1 MPGTEQSVH
10 RMLRNPRNRTEFAC
24 QLLCRLCTRNQRWG
38 QREIETSAGSLT
50 GNRHTK
56 ARQS

>member
-1 MPGTEQSVH
+1 MPGAEQSVH
-10 RMLRNPRNRTEFAC
+10 RMLRNPRNRTVSARE
-24 QLLCRLCTRNQRWG
+24 LLCRLCTRNQRWG

-50 GNRHTK
+50 GRRHTN